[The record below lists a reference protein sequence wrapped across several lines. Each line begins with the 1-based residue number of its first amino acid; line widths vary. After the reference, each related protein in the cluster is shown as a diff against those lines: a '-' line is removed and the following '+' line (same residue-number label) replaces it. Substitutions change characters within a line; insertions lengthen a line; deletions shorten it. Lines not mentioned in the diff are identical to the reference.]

1 MLEIGLMTSGE
12 GGVRLGKEAKGFQIS
27 PPNSF
32 GSACSPYI
40 FDLSKY
46 QQTFLFSWSLRP
58 SLLVYCWGFWEHS
71 GSLFFF
77 VFKFL
82 TDSGAAFLLEI
93 WADIKELSS

>member
-32 GSACSPYI
+32 GSACSLYI

-46 QQTFLFSWSLRP
+46 QQTFLFPGRSGQVSLFTA
-58 SLLVYCWGFWEHS
+58 GAS
-71 GSLFFF
+71 GSTLGAFFFF
-77 VFKFL
+77 VLKFL

-93 WADIKELSS
+93 CADIKERGS

>member
-58 SLLVYCWGFWEHS
+58 LTAGAS
-71 GSLFFF
+71 GNTL
-77 VFKFL
+77 
-82 TDSGAAFLLEI
+82 GAFSF
-93 WADIKELSS
+93 LSSSS